1 MADNDDNDKTEDPTQ
16 KRLDE
21 AIKEGNVAK
30 SQEVNTWF
38 MLVGATL
45 AIAVFGGSA
54 ATRIAL
60 LFRDFL
66 GRIGHLGEHNF
77 SYTRFAAGL
86 FGDVLI
92 IIAPFAGILLLAAL
106 AGNYVQHGP
115 LWTTKALAPKLS
127 RLSPLTGLQ
136 RIFSKNGLMQFA
148 KSIAKFAIIGSVIF
162 FVTYPEIPRIKLL
175 VGSDVSQMMP
185 LLLTLTLRLM
195 FGVCAVM
202 GLLAAADWWWARH
215 SWYEK
220 LRMTVRE
227 IKEEHKQSEGDPTVK
242 AKLRQVRRMRLRKN
256 MMKNVEKATVIVT
269 NPTHYA
275 VALQY
280 EPGMNAPICV
290 AKGMDLVALKIRAIA
305 EDHRIPLIEN
315 PPLARALHKTVD
327 IDQEVPPE
335 HYKAVAEVIGYVM
348 RLRRNVRYQ

>member
-1 MADNDDNDKTEDPTQ
+1 
-16 KRLDE
+16 
-21 AIKEGNVAK
+21 V
-30 SQEVNTWF
+30 
-38 MLVGATL
+38 
-45 AIAVFGGSA
+45 
-54 ATRIAL
+54 
-60 LFRDFL
+60 
-66 GRIGHLGEHNF
+66 
-77 SYTRFAAGL
+77 
-86 FGDVLI
+86 
-92 IIAPFAGILLLAAL
+92 
-106 AGNYVQHGP
+106 
-115 LWTTKALAPKLS
+115 
-127 RLSPLTGLQ
+127 
-136 RIFSKNGLMQFA
+136 
-148 KSIAKFAIIGSVIF
+148 
-162 FVTYPEIPRIKLL
+162 
-175 VGSDVSQMMP
+175 
-185 LLLTLTLRLM
+185 LLTLTLRLM

-202 GLLAAADWWWARH
+202 GLLAAADWWWARY

-256 MMKNVEKATVIVT
+256 MMKNVEKATVIIT

-290 AKGMDLVALKIRAIA
+290 AKGMDLIALKIRAIA